1 MQTLQALDKI
11 NDRQTMNKMHY
22 GAMLSLM
29 LASGM
34 AMAQRTWTLQ
44 ECIDHA
50 LANNI
55 QLQQK
60 RISVASSHEDVTQ
73 SKHALLPSVSFS
85 TNQNGSWRPYA
96 ESTITLTNGSMT
108 THRNTMSYNGSYG
121 INANWSIDFT
131 TCTCFFMATVT
142 STPSSRTNSR
152 RRWLSS
158 TCSSKPTASRNR

>member
-55 QLQQK
+55 QLQQ
-60 RISVASSHEDVTQ
+60 
-73 SKHALLPSVSFS
+73 
-85 TNQNGSWRPYA
+85 
-96 ESTITLTNGSMT
+96 
-108 THRNTMSYNGSYG
+108 
-121 INANWSIDFT
+121 
-131 TCTCFFMATVT
+131 
-142 STPSSRTNSR
+142 
-152 RRWLSS
+152 
-158 TCSSKPTASRNR
+158 